1 MNNINSPLCGKKILF
16 AGDSICEAYVEAHTP
31 ETARTAGWA
40 GRICENTGAMV
51 VNVAIGGASLSDI
64 RKTNTVIAQ
73 LEKQAY
79 FSSDFDFVVLHGGV
93 NDGWDSASVGDLSD
107 SFKEEDFDSST
118 FAGGMEKT
126 VSIAK
131 RLFPK
136 SRICFIINAR
146 TPSPW
151 GKLSQMDGYW
161 STAEKICGKWGIAF
175 IDLYG
180 IQGLERIPTNSND
193 CIHPSSAGYDLL
205 TPYIQAW
212 LEKMAV

>member
-1 MNNINSPLCGKKILF
+1 MNKNSSPLCGKKILF

-31 ETARTAGWA
+31 ETARISGWA

-51 VNVAIGGASLSDI
+51 INVAIGGASLSDI

-79 FSSDFDFVVLHGGV
+79 FSNDFDFVVLHGGV
-93 NDGWDSASVGDLSD
+93 NDGWDGAVVGTVSD
-107 SFKEEDFDSST
+107 SFSEDDFDLST

-126 VSIAK
+126 ISLAK

-136 SRICFIINAR
+136 SCICFIINAK

-151 GKLSQMDGYW
+151 GRLSQMDEYW
-161 STAEKICGKWGIAF
+161 STAEKVCKKWQIPF
-175 IDLYG
+175 INLHE
-180 IQGLERIPTNSND
+180 IPGLESIPTNNND
-193 CIHPSSAGYDLL
+193 NIHPNTAGYDLL
-205 TPYIQAW
+205 TPHIQEW
-212 LEKMAV
+212 LENQVG